1 MAGNGALDLS
11 IRIMGKVDPS
21 LARSIS
27 QVKGLTGSLTDGLKS
42 TNSLA
47 GTVAK
52 TLGVVGKTGLA
63 LGATLTG
70 SVLVGV
76 KQVTNEAAKLE
87 AQMAP
92 VMRYVDGLADA
103 SGKASNAMAQNGKT
117 FAQNYAD
124 MKNYIQDLRSYRSFT
139 SCSIT
144 FRVCRAVVLIATFSA
159 AGVLS
164 ASTPRARAT
173 CSSSIDS
180 VVLEA
185 S

>member
-1 MAGNGALDLS
+1 MSCARRCQTYGRKWGLAQALALS

-42 TNSLA
+42 TNFLA

-70 SVLVGV
+70 SVLVGM

-92 VMRYVDGLADA
+92 VMRYVDGLGDA
-103 SGKASNAMAQNGKT
+103 SRKA
-117 FAQNYAD
+117 
-124 MKNYIQDLRSYRSFT
+124 
-139 SCSIT
+139 
-144 FRVCRAVVLIATFSA
+144 
-159 AGVLS
+159 
-164 ASTPRARAT
+164 
-173 CSSSIDS
+173 
-180 VVLEA
+180 
-185 S
+185 

>member
-1 MAGNGALDLS
+1 
-11 IRIMGKVDPS
+11 MGKVDPS

-92 VMRYVDGLADA
+92 VMRYLDGLRMFPARHPMRWHRMERH
-103 SGKASNAMAQNGKT
+103 S
-117 FAQNYAD
+117 
-124 MKNYIQDLRSYRSFT
+124 
-139 SCSIT
+139 
-144 FRVCRAVVLIATFSA
+144 
-159 AGVLS
+159 
-164 ASTPRARAT
+164 PRT
-173 CSSSIDS
+173 MPT
-180 VVLEA
+180 
-185 S
+185 